1 MDKQTQQE
9 VWRPIPDT
17 NGRYEISNHGRA
29 RTNSQRPGLL
39 TLTTQ
44 ASGYRYVMVQ
54 LANGKQ
60 KNCRVNRLVA
70 QVFIPNPKQLPEV
83 NHIDGNK
90 DNNHVSNL
98 EWCDR
103 SQNMKHAIRTGL
115 ANPKLHAHHRT
126 DAERELIRQRRIAY
140 LERTGKRARQQETL
154 RPSFI

>member
-1 MDKQTQQE
+1 
-9 VWRPIPDT
+9 
-17 NGRYEISNHGRA
+17 
-29 RTNSQRPGLL
+29 
-39 TLTTQ
+39 
-44 ASGYRYVMVQ
+44 MVQ

-115 ANPKLHAHHRT
+115 ANPKLHAHRWT
-126 DAERELIRQRRIAY
+126 NEERELIRQRRIAY
-140 LERTGKRARQQETL
+140 LERIGKRAKKQETL